1 MESELSR
8 VVDSLPGLVWTARPS
23 GEADFVNQRW
33 CEYTGLT
40 VDEAYGRGWLAAI
53 HPDDL
58 AGLLAGWQSILDSG
72 EPRELEARMRRFD
85 GVYRWFA
92 FRERQVLDPSG
103 RIVKW
108 CGINTDIEE
117 RKRAEDELR
126 ERASQFRAIADCVP
140 ALIAVMSSTG
150 AVENVNRHVLE
161 YFNATLDELKA
172 WTTGDFCHPDD
183 LPAIVAAWTRSV
195 NTGEPYE
202 IEHRMRRADGVYR
215 WFRARG
221 LPLKDSSAA
230 VTRWYVLQ
238 TDIDDQKRAEQALRA
253 SEFHLRQIIDSIPGL
268 LCTMSPSGE
277 VELFNRQVLE
287 YFGKTPEELKGWATS
302 EAVHPDDQ
310 SRVIAAFA
318 NSATAGTPYE
328 VKCRFRRADGVYR
341 WFQVRGLPV
350 RDADARITVW
360 YDLLTDIDDFKHA
373 EDAIRAS
380 EQHFKQIINTIPALA
395 WSARPDGSAEFFNQH
410 YLDYVGLSAEQAQDW
425 GWTAAVHPDDLDH
438 LSGAWE
444 RITTVDEA
452 GEVEAR
458 LRRFDGAYRWF
469 LLRTNPLRDEFG
481 NTVKWYG
488 TNTDIDDRKRAE
500 EKLRLNEAFL
510 AKGQRLS
517 VTGTFSWHVNT
528 DEIVFSE
535 QLYRI
540 FDFEQDEPVTLER
553 MGGRVH
559 PEDITSFSKKLGQAR
574 TAGSDLDYEIRLR
587 MPDDSVKYL
596 HTIAYATQDP
606 NGQLEIIGA
615 VQDIT
620 ERRLSEDALGKVR
633 SELARVARVTTLGA
647 MTASIAH
654 EIKQPLSSI
663 ILNAGTC
670 QRMLATNPPNVDD
683 ARETTQR
690 IIRDGKRASDVM
702 TRLRSLFAKKIGAS
716 EPIDLSE
723 AAREVIA
730 LSWGELQANRVV
742 LRDELATEIPRVMG
756 DRVQLQQVVLN
767 LLLNASDAMSRIHD
781 RPRQIVI
788 KTQPDEGDRVRLTVQ
803 DAGVGIE
810 PEAANKLFEAFYTT
824 KEGGMGIG
832 LSVSRSIIESH
843 RGRIWASANDG
854 PGASFSFSIPC
865 RPDGA
870 AGPSTDGVRP
880 YSAVTNA

>member
-1 MESELSR
+1 METELSR
-8 VVDSLPGLVWTARPS
+8 VVDCLPGLVWTALPT

-40 VDEAYGRGWLAAI
+40 VDEAYGHGWLAAI

-58 AGLLAGWQSILDSG
+58 AGLLAGRQSILNSG
-72 EPRELEARMRRFD
+72 EPLELEARMRRFD

-92 FRERQVLDPSG
+92 FRERQVLDRSG
-103 RIVKW
+103 QIVKW
-108 CGINTDIEE
+108 CGIITDIEE
-117 RKRAEDELR
+117 RRRAVDELR

-150 AVENVNRHVLE
+150 EVENVNRHVLE
-161 YFNATLDELKA
+161 YFNATLDELKG
-172 WTTGDFCHPDD
+172 WTTGDICHPDD
-183 LPAIVAAWTRSV
+183 LPAVMAAWTRSV
-195 NTGEPYE
+195 KTGEPYD
-202 IEHRMRRADGVYR
+202 IEQRVRRADGVYR
-215 WFRARG
+215 WFHMRG
-221 LPLKDSSAA
+221 LPLRDSEGG

-238 TDIDDQKRAEQALRA
+238 TDIDDQKRAEEALRA
-253 SEFHLRQIIDSIPGL
+253 SEFSLHQIIDSIPGL
-268 LCTMSPSGE
+268 VCTMSPSGE

-287 YFGKTPEELKGWATS
+287 YFGKTLEELKGWATS

-310 SRVIAAFA
+310 SRVVAAFA

-328 VKCRFRRADGVYR
+328 IKCRFRRADGVYR
-341 WFQVRGLPV
+341 WFQVRGLPA

-360 YDLLTDIDDFKHA
+360 YDLLTDIDDLKHA

-380 EQHFKQIINTIPALA
+380 EQNLKQIINAIPALA
-395 WSARPDGSAEFFNQH
+395 WSARPDGSADFFNQH
-410 YLDYVGLSAEQAQDW
+410 YLDYVGLSAEQAKDW
-425 GWTAAVHPDDLDH
+425 GWTVAVHPDDLNA
-438 LSGAWE
+438 LTGAWE
-444 RITTVDEA
+444 RIMTDDEA

-469 LLRTNPLRDEFG
+469 LFRTNPLRDEFG

-517 VTGTFSWHVNT
+517 VTGTFSWHADT

-553 MGGRVH
+553 IGGRVH
-559 PEDITSFSKKLGQAR
+559 PEDISLLSKEISQAR
-574 TAGSDLDYEIRLR
+574 TGSNDLDFEIRLR
-587 MPDDSVKYL
+587 MPDDSIKYL
-596 HTIAYATQDP
+596 HTIAYATPDR
-606 NGQLEIIGA
+606 NSRLDIIGA

-620 ERRLSEDALGKVR
+620 ERRLSDDALGKVR
-633 SELARVARVTTLGA
+633 SELARVARVTSLGA
-647 MTASIAH
+647 LTASITH

-670 QRMLATNPPNVDD
+670 LRMLSTNPPNVDG
-683 ARETTQR
+683 ARETVQR

-702 TRLRSLFAKKIGAS
+702 TRLRSLFAKKVGAS
-716 EPIDLSE
+716 ESIDLNE

-730 LSWGELQANRVV
+730 LSWGELQANRVI
-742 LRDELATEIPRVMG
+742 LRDELATDIPHVIG

-781 RPRQIVI
+781 RPRQVVI
-788 KTQPDEGDRVRLTVQ
+788 RTQRDEGGRVRLSVQ

-824 KEGGMGIG
+824 KDGGMGIG

-843 RGRIWASANDG
+843 RGRIWASSNDG
-854 PGASFSFSIPC
+854 PGAAFSFSIPC
-865 RPDGA
+865 GPDGA
-870 AGPSTDGVRP
+870 AGPTTDGVNRQ
-880 YSAVTNA
+880 SAITNV